1 MAKLKFMNVKLKT
14 NKQKRQTTNKPKK
27 KKPSTAAIVYQ
38 SGNVGFQSQILIC
51 PLLCQRLLLET

>member
-1 MAKLKFMNVKLKT
+1 MNVKLKT
-14 NKQKRQTTNKPKK
+14 NKQKRQTTNKQT

>member
-14 NKQKRQTTNKPKK
+14 NKQKRQTTNKQT